1 MKKIIFNK
9 HQVTEVIG
17 ADFSYLDKDDND
29 FNFYNS
35 DNEIVT
41 SDQLS
46 NDIDGEPITT
56 DKYASQLAPRYFYGH
71 RDVRGTVSCNK
82 INNKNILDEE
92 NENLKNK
99 TFKIPDNLYSYLK
112 NLLKKYS
119 TNKEIKGFKRLNNL
133 IKTRNINTNEMYQLK
148 NRLDKLDKSD
158 EEYNVIGG
166 DELKKWIDKELNL
179 ATTIDYRSKDI
190 KRQMGDTNAFI
201 KSHNKEYGND
211 GAHSN
216 FSQSVKKD
224 VKFNY
229 E

>member
-9 HQVTEVIG
+9 RQVTEIIG

-35 DNEIVT
+35 DNEVVT

-46 NDIDGEPITT
+46 NDVDGEPITT

-71 RDVRGTVSCNK
+71 RDVRGTISCNK
-82 INNKNILDEE
+82 SNNKNIIDEE
-92 NENLKNK
+92 NKNLENK
-99 TFKIPDNLYSYLK
+99 TFKIPDKLYSYLK
-112 NLLKKYS
+112 NLFKKYS
-119 TNKEIKGFKRLNNL
+119 LNKEIKGLKRLNNL

-166 DELKKWIDKELNL
+166 DELKNWIDKELNL
-179 ATTIDYRSKDI
+179 ATAIDYRSKDA
-190 KRQMGDTNAFI
+190 KRKMGDTNAFI
-201 KSHNKEYGND
+201 KSHNKEYGNN

-216 FSQSVKKD
+216 FSQDMKKG
-224 VKFNY
+224 VRFNY